1 MNDPE
6 QPQQANPWAK
16 AYPYSN
22 EPGSQFSVAS
32 LAPLVG
38 SLYSP
43 GKSEQAPAPAQASAA
58 SVPQYQFGGDQDGQ
72 DAGDESQQFA
82 SSIGQGVLAASQAG
96 AKSAGGMGGKKKKG
110 APGQGGDMGGGD
122 VGGESGGIGGF

>member
-32 LAPLVG
+32 LAPLAG

-43 GKSEQAPAPAQASAA
+43 SGSQQQPQPAPTAT
-58 SVPQYQFGGDQDGQ
+58 VPQYQFGGDQDGQ
-72 DAGDESQQFA
+72 DAGDQSAQFA
-82 SSIGQGVLAASQAG
+82 SRIGEGVLAASQSG
-96 AKSAGGMGGKKKKG
+96 AKSGGGMGMGKKKQDPYAG
-110 APGQGGDMGGGD
+110 INAGQGWN
-122 VGGESGGIGGF
+122 VGGMSGISGT